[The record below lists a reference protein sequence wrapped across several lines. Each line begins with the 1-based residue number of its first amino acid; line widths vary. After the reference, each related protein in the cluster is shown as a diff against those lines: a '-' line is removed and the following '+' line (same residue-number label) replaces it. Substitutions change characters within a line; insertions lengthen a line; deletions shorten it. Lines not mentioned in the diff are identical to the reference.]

1 MSADVAEK
9 KTRTLKWDAATLAPL
24 AGLAFV
30 LLLAAITTPNFYS
43 PEVLRIVLFQA
54 GIIGVAALGQTLV
67 LLVGGIDLSIGGV
80 ASLTSVILAMYTA
93 GDDSRLLVGILF
105 CIIAGTAVGLLNAS
119 LVVLRNVPP
128 FVATFATFVLLQGV
142 IIAWTRGAPSGR
154 IPAGLGWLGTGRIF
168 EIPVALIAFAVLS
181 AIVGLVLGCSA
192 AGRRVYAVG
201 LNQDAARMS
210 GIRTGMVIAVAYI
223 VASLSGVLA
232 GLINAGY
239 IGFVDAAL
247 VGSMNLNSVAAA
259 VIGGIALTGGRGRIR
274 QTVIGTLLLAC
285 LLTWLIQLGAS
296 GGAQLVFTGGVIL
309 LAVVLQNGKQTLR
322 ALSITK
328 KGKS

>member
-1 MSADVAEK
+1 MSTDVAAPK
-9 KTRTLKWDAATLAPL
+9 RRLRWDAATLAPL

-30 LLLAAITTPNFYS
+30 LVLAAVTTPNFYS

-54 GIIGVAALGQTLV
+54 GVIGVAALGQTLV

-80 ASLTSVILAMYTA
+80 ASLTSVVLAMYTA
-93 GDDSRLLVGILF
+93 GDDSRLLVGILL
-105 CIIAGTAVGLLNAS
+105 CILAGTAVGLLNAS
-119 LVVLRNVPP
+119 LIVLRNVPP
-128 FVATFATFVLLQGV
+128 FVTTFASFVLIQGI

-154 IPAGLGWLGTGRIF
+154 VPPALGWLGTGRIF
-168 EIPVALIAFAVLS
+168 EVPVALIAFALLS
-181 AIVGLVLGCSA
+181 IVAGTVLGRSA

-201 LNQDAARMS
+201 LNADAARMS
-210 GIRTGMVIAVAYI
+210 GVRTRLVIAACYVL
-223 VASLSGVLA
+223 ASLSGVLA

-247 VGSMNLNSVAAA
+247 VRNMNLDSVAAA

-309 LAVVLQNGKQTLR
+309 LAVALQNGKQTLR
-322 ALSITK
+322 ALAITR